1 MDSPDLIPLQDEE
14 CRIPG
19 LAARALSEV
28 AWEDGATSG
37 EVASLSARMG
47 DSLGD
52 RMSTLQRDPI
62 TGTVPV
68 DILIL
73 PGFEL
78 HDLSSLLDAFQLS
91 NALRHRHDFVMRV
104 LGLSPDPVPSSI
116 GVPVQPYLSVM
127 AAVPSQNTIVLAG
140 LEHSEAES
148 GRLHHYLRKRHWA
161 PGKLV
166 AVGGGCRVLAE
177 AGVLR
182 TKQAAAHW
190 ELCSFL
196 RELHR
201 DTQFHDQLALRDG
214 DVTTCSGRTAT
225 LDLALHCITEICGE
239 MVTRDVADRFNCA
252 GIRRQSRRQIS
263 SEDVALRR
271 LPSSV
276 QRAVEII
283 HQNIED
289 PVTSD
294 KLAELSMACP
304 RQLQRLFFKYFAMT
318 PIRYYQQYRL
328 RCARL
333 LVRQS
338 PLSVTEIAL
347 ATGFKTSS
355 HFTKCYKRLY
365 GVKPSM
371 DDRALWRR
379 NSRR

>member
-182 TKQAAAHW
+182 TK
-190 ELCSFL
+190 
-196 RELHR
+196 
-201 DTQFHDQLALRDG
+201 
-214 DVTTCSGRTAT
+214 
-225 LDLALHCITEICGE
+225 
-239 MVTRDVADRFNCA
+239 
-252 GIRRQSRRQIS
+252 
-263 SEDVALRR
+263 
-271 LPSSV
+271 
-276 QRAVEII
+276 
-283 HQNIED
+283 
-289 PVTSD
+289 
-294 KLAELSMACP
+294 
-304 RQLQRLFFKYFAMT
+304 
-318 PIRYYQQYRL
+318 
-328 RCARL
+328 
-333 LVRQS
+333 
-338 PLSVTEIAL
+338 
-347 ATGFKTSS
+347 
-355 HFTKCYKRLY
+355 
-365 GVKPSM
+365 
-371 DDRALWRR
+371 
-379 NSRR
+379 